1 MLTNLV
7 SGFNGDAPFIATFP
21 AKAKGLSYQVLIIGP
36 PYISVLSL
44 TYFPSDIIW
53 GFGLTLKPG
62 ASVCAPINLN
72 PVSSMFS
79 SPTTKAIIEESF
91 FIT

>member
-44 TYFPSDIIW
+44 TYFPSDII
-53 GFGLTLKPG
+53 
-62 ASVCAPINLN
+62 
-72 PVSSMFS
+72 
-79 SPTTKAIIEESF
+79 
-91 FIT
+91 